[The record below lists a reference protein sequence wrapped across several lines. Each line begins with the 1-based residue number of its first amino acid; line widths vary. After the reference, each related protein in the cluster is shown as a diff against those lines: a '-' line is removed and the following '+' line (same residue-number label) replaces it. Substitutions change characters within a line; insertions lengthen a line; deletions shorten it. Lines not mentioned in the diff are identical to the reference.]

1 MAAMCRQKGGTETG
15 PSPVDRGRL
24 GSKHHLIVDAQGIP
38 LAWTLSGGNRHD
50 STQLEPLLD
59 RIPRVGG
66 RPGAARRRPRQL
78 LADRAYDYTR
88 CRRELRKRGITAL
101 IARRQSEHGS
111 GLGRNRWVV
120 DAPLPGST
128 ATAAWPSAT
137 TATPTCTKP
146 SSPSPAA

>member
-1 MAAMCRQKGGTETG
+1 MQSRA
-15 PSPVDRGRL
+15 RGRL

-120 DAPLPGST
+120 ERTL
-128 ATAAWPSAT
+128 AWLHRYRRLAIRYDRHAHMHEAFLALACCLICWNHLT
-137 TATPTCTKP
+137 
-146 SSPSPAA
+146 